1 VQVDNG
7 IGEPQTFE
15 LDLTL
20 FTESVR
26 PGVHA
31 IACRGGSGRESWL
44 EVHDNA
50 NGAWL
55 GNFVP
60 FPNFQGEVYV
70 DSGDVTDDGIAD
82 LLVGSGKG
90 SGNGHVVVL
99 DGARMISHT
108 ALTPRGAAYGDGGA
122 VRASLYAF
130 MNYTAGVA
138 VRLADMDDDG
148 VDDMVLAPGN
158 GAGTLTA
165 SHVRV
170 WNGKQSMMDFEAGVL
185 PPYDYRWEM
194 ASFLAFGNT
203 FNPGGGL
210 SLSVIRQDGPDRIL
224 VSQLFQKGVREF
236 AFDGSKVLAQTMDL
250 SGWSTISP
258 LGNTVVAATVGE
270 ILLYASAGIYKT
282 MPDNIY
288 VVSKDRNRRFTIDH
302 VFGGQTGG
310 LRLGLA
316 NMDADLDTELLVT
329 RESDSTTLVYDLF
342 TDHAKW
348 IATLKPGAFGAWV

>member
-1 VQVDNG
+1 
-7 IGEPQTFE
+7 
-15 LDLTL
+15 
-20 FTESVR
+20 
-26 PGVHA
+26 
-31 IACRGGSGRESWL
+31 
-44 EVHDNA
+44 
-50 NGAWL
+50 
-55 GNFVP
+55 
-60 FPNFQGEVYV
+60 
-70 DSGDVTDDGIAD
+70 
-82 LLVGSGKG
+82 
-90 SGNGHVVVL
+90 
-99 DGARMISHT
+99 
-108 ALTPRGAAYGDGGA
+108 
-122 VRASLYAF
+122 
-130 MNYTAGVA
+130 
-138 VRLADMDDDG
+138 
-148 VDDMVLAPGN
+148 
-158 GAGTLTA
+158 
-165 SHVRV
+165 
-170 WNGKQSMMDFEAGVL
+170 
-185 PPYDYRWEM
+185 M